1 MRLWYERVFVI
12 LAHMYSDLVERLAE
26 HDDVALTERFRE
38 LELQRRAIEVEMA
51 CIVSSGERRELHAA
65 DGHRSM
71 KQWIIAQTNC
81 PSSDAARLRRLAKVI
96 DAVPD
101 IGDALRSGHVGVAQA
116 YEFSRAAS
124 NPRVGHQI
132 EPVSRIL
139 LQHAEH
145 LGFDDFRVVVRR
157 WETLADLDGA
167 ERNDEASHDRRTA
180 SVLDVNGSV
189 RVRASGGTGIVTAEL
204 MGIFQQFVDAEFAK
218 DVAARTAEFGPNAP
232 ASKLPRTDAQRRF
245 DAMVQLFRSAV
256 TAPADGIAPVP
267 VVNVVVGHIAL
278 QRILA
283 RRGMGLEPE
292 APKPD
297 DLMIERMESSTGVP
311 LAPDDVIAA
320 CLSGVVRR
328 VVIDSASVVV
338 DAGRKRRLFTGVA
351 RELALLLWQ
360 RCGHL
365 GCTVPADQC
374 QVDHMDEWD
383 ADNGATD
390 QANAR
395 PRCDPHNPFKSKHRL
410 RSVRDPNGYIV
421 DYRADGTPMLP
432 AGRRA
437 PDTPFGTSPD
447 VPKDTPID
455 AVARTEL
462 CEIWDRLLEGRSAQ
476 HSWDRRCHRTTPGA
490 LGETLRRAL
499 DG

>member
-1 MRLWYERVFVI
+1 MEVSPLDRLSEF
-12 LAHMYSDLVERLAE
+12 
-26 HDDVALTERFRE
+26 DDAALTTRFRD
-38 LELQRRAIEVEMA
+38 LELQRRAIEAEMA
-51 CIVSSGERRELHAA
+51 RIVSAGERRELHVA

-81 PSSDAARLRRLAKVI
+81 PSGDAARLRRLAKVI
-96 DAVPD
+96 DVVPEL
-101 IGDALRSGHVGVAQA
+101 GDALGDGHIGGWQA
-116 YEFSRAAS
+116 HEFARAAS
-124 NPRVGHQI
+124 NPRVGDQI
-132 EPVSRIL
+132 GPVARVL

-180 SVLDVNGSV
+180 SVLDVDGSV
-189 RVRASGGTGIVTAEL
+189 RVRASGGTGMVTAEL

-218 DVAARTAEFGPNAP
+218 DVAARTAEFGPDAP

-245 DAMVQLFRSAV
+245 DAMVQLFRAAV
-256 TAPADGIAPVP
+256 TAPSDGIAPRP
-267 VVNVVVGHIAL
+267 VVNVLVGFVTL

-283 RRGMGLEPE
+283 RRHMGLEPD
-292 APKPD
+292 ALRPD
-297 DLMIERMESSTGVP
+297 DLMTERMESSTGVA

-338 DAGRKRRLFTGVA
+338 DAGRKRRLFTGAA
-351 RELALLLWQ
+351 RELALMLWQ

-383 ADNGATD
+383 ADNGSTD
-390 QANAR
+390 QDNAR
-395 PRCDPHNPFKSKHRL
+395 PRCNTHNPFKSKRRL
-410 RSVRDPNGYIV
+410 RSVRDPSGYIV

-432 AGRRA
+432 VGRRP
-437 PDTPFGTSPD
+437 PDEPLDG
-447 VPKDTPID
+447 VPHEGVTNDLADIWHRHIGHRA
-455 AVARTEL
+455 AVR
-462 CEIWDRLLEGRSAQ
+462 
-476 HSWDRRCHRTTPGA
+476 SWDRRVHRTTPHGLA
-490 LGETLRRAL
+490 ATLRATRT
-499 DG
+499 